1 VVFLE
6 EDPPAIAPV
15 VHTIERRSD
24 RNGVNRWGPGEESE
38 RRERGGKDDRRNRSR
53 CLRQIYRG
61 MSGGAQRAV
70 RVRYG
75 AVGVGMR
82 DLRSA
87 GNHDQQQTH
96 PGEQRSP

>member
-1 VVFLE
+1 M
-6 EDPPAIAPV
+6 

-38 RRERGGKDDRRNRSR
+38 RRERGGKDDRRNRLQCRDYRYRRSRSR